1 MAIVLR
7 WREEPFDCEFRDGR
21 DGGTLILYL
30 DGEVVWKEGVPSA
43 ALAHDR
49 SCEARETLLP
59 RRAKRA

>member
-21 DGGTLILYL
+21 GGGTLTLYQE
-30 DGEVVWKEGVPSA
+30 GEVIWKESVPSA

-49 SCEARETLLP
+49 SREARETLLP